1 MSPESPNQEPK
12 EQKTNRGTSIILSR
26 SQVLIAMAVTAVI
39 LFAISKGWTYVTGVA
54 MVSLYWD
61 TQHAAMGGGIGLG
74 VALLSSL
81 LYDLWESYRLAAQ
94 EYLEMV
100 ITPLVPLDLV
110 WLGLLPGLSE
120 EMLFRGAALPNLGMN
135 GMAVIITSI
144 VFGLLHMASVKY
156 FSYAFWAIAV
166 GMMLGAVTIYTDNLL
181 TAIVAHTLTNSL
193 SGVIWKWKHRSL
205 AS

>member
-1 MSPESPNQEPK
+1 MSSDSPNPKPKDSEP
-12 EQKTNRGTSIILSR
+12 NRVNLSR

-39 LFAISKGWTYVTGVA
+39 LFAISKGGTYLTGVA

-61 TQHAAMGGGIGLG
+61 TQHAAMGVGVGLG

-81 LYDLWESYRLAAQ
+81 IYELWESYRLAAQ

-100 ITPLVPLDLV
+100 ISPLEPLDLV

-120 EMLFRGAALPNLGMN
+120 EMLFRGVALPNFGMN
-135 GMAVIITSI
+135 GIAVIITSI
-144 VFGLLHMASVKY
+144 IFGLLHMASIKY

-193 SGVIWKWKHRSL
+193 SGIIWKWKHRSL

>member
-12 EQKTNRGTSIILSR
+12 EQKTNRDTSIILSR

-61 TQHAAMGGGIGLG
+61 TQHATMGVGIGLG

>member
-1 MSPESPNQEPK
+1 MSSDSQNPKPKDSEPNRV
-12 EQKTNRGTSIILSR
+12 NLSR

-39 LFAISKGWTYVTGVA
+39 LFAISKGWTYLTGVA

-61 TQHAAMGGGIGLG
+61 TQHAAMGLGIGLG
-74 VALLSSL
+74 IALLSSL
-81 LYDLWESYRLAAQ
+81 IYELWESYRLAAQ

-100 ITPLVPLDLV
+100 ISPLEPLDLL

-120 EMLFRGAALPNLGMN
+120 EMLFRGVALPNFGMN
-135 GMAVIITSI
+135 GIAVIITSI
-144 VFGLLHMASVKY
+144 IFGLLHMASIKY

-166 GMMLGAVTIYTDNLL
+166 GMMLGAATIYTDNLL